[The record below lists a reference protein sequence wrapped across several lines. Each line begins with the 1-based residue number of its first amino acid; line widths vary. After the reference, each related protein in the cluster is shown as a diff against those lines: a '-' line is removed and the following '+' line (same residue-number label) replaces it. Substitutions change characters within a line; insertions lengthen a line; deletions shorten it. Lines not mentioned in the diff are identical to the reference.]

1 MSASQLATNWICIA
15 TAGETVDKRAI
26 EEQWLLDAAE
36 LYDPSLYTALLSDVQ
51 EDVDTVKEVVDTEDF
66 ARLVGN
72 LPELVKNFSKLNSK
86 VTQLPDKKFSK
97 GKKGFNFL

>member
-1 MSASQLATNWICIA
+1 M
-15 TAGETVDKRAI
+15 
-26 EEQWLLDAAE
+26 
-36 LYDPSLYTALLSDVQ
+36 
-51 EDVDTVKEVVDTEDF
+51 DTVKEVVDTEDF

-72 LPELVKNFSKLNSK
+72 LPELVKNFSKLNNK

>member
-1 MSASQLATNWICIA
+1 
-15 TAGETVDKRAI
+15 V
-26 EEQWLLDAAE
+26 
-36 LYDPSLYTALLSDVQ
+36 SDVQ

>member
-1 MSASQLATNWICIA
+1 MWRQLKPPC
-15 TAGETVDKRAI
+15 
-26 EEQWLLDAAE
+26 LM
-36 LYDPSLYTALLSDVQ
+36 YMMMY
-51 EDVDTVKEVVDTEDF
+51 TVKEVVDTEDF

-72 LPELVKNFSKLNSK
+72 LPELVKNFSKLNNK